1 MKTVSILKLVRP
13 NILKLKPYEAA
24 RHLMNEPAILL
35 DANENPFESE
45 LNRYPD
51 PWQRKLKER
60 IAQIKAVDPK
70 KIFIGNGSDEI
81 IDLLLRIFCEPG
93 KDKIIT
99 TPPTYGMYEVSA
111 AVNDI
116 QIKEVLLEDD
126 FSIDPEK
133 VLQAADTHT
142 KLVFLCSPNNPSG
155 NSIPVKSIEKI
166 LNGFSGVVVIDEAY
180 ADFASTRSLLDKME
194 NHQNLVIMQTLSKAY
209 GLAGLR
215 LGLAFANMEIMQLLN
230 KVKPPY
236 NVSVLNQEKALDALQ
251 NKEVVQEQVKL
262 IKAERTRLVAA
273 LKALPFV
280 RKVHPSE
287 ANFLLTEMEDPKA
300 VFQYLKECGIIVRDR
315 SNVIKCEGCLRITVG
330 TPEENKLLIQK
341 LKSYEKN

>member
-1 MKTVSILKLVRP
+1 MKAESILKLVRP

-60 IAQIKAVDPK
+60 IAQIKQSDPQN
-70 KIFIGNGSDEI
+70 IFIGNGSDEI

-93 KDKIIT
+93 RDKVII

-116 QIKEVLLEDD
+116 QIKEVLLENN

-142 KLVFLCSPNNPSG
+142 KLVFLCSPNNPTG
-155 NSIPVKSIEKI
+155 NSIPVESIEKI
-166 LNGFSGVVVIDEAY
+166 LNEFNGIVVIDEAY
-180 ADFASTRSLLDKME
+180 VDFASVPSMLEKIE
-194 NHQNLVIMQTLSKAY
+194 KYPNLVIMQTLSKAF

-236 NVSVLNQEKALDALQ
+236 NVSVLNQNAALDALQ

-262 IKAERTRLVAA
+262 IKVERARLVAA

-287 ANFLLTEMEDPKA
+287 ANFLLTEVEEPKA
-300 VFQYLKECGIIVRDR
+300 VFRYLKKCGIIVRDR
-315 SNVIKCEGCLRITVG
+315 SKVIKCEGCLRITVG
-330 TPEENKLLIQK
+330 TPEENKLLLQK
-341 LKSYEKN
+341 LKSYEEK